1 VRRLASLHVKLIP
14 RGPLGSFPP
23 GPDESG
29 ACAAAAIDAAALAAH
44 IDHMAM
50 KEQLNLTDAARERV
64 AARFRALGEPT
75 RLRVLERLFRGPAS
89 VTETLE
95 FVGGTQANVSK
106 HLSLLHAA
114 GLLSRRKSGT
124 RTVYAISDPTLKKIC
139 TIVCDGVERS
149 ARDEAEAVLG
159 GSGRRSRRR

>member
-1 VRRLASLHVKLIP
+1 VKLTP
-14 RGPLGSFPP
+14 RGPLGPFPS
-23 GPDESG
+23 GPDDSRS
-29 ACAAAAIDAAALAAH
+29 CPAAPIDAALFAAH

-50 KEQLNLTDAARERV
+50 KGQLNLTEAARERV

-75 RLRVLERLFRGPAS
+75 RLRVLERLFSGPAS
-89 VTETLE
+89 VTEILE

-114 GLLSRRKSGT
+114 GLLSRKKSGT

-149 ARDEAEAVLG
+149 AKDEAEAVLG
-159 GSGRRSRRR
+159 RSRRR